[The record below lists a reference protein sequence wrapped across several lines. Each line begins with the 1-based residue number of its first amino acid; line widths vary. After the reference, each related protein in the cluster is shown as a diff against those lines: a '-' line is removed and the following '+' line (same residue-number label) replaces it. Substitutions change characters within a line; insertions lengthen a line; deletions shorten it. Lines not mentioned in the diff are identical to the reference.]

1 VGEALPPVPT
11 FEEIVVW
18 MRDACAER
26 IAAGEDPRK
35 ETRDRNEAFV
45 DLAIATG
52 RAKTKK
58 QARKLRREVF
68 Q

>member
-1 VGEALPPVPT
+1 MAEPEFAQ
-11 FEEIVVW
+11 VVAW

-26 IAAGEDPRK
+26 IAAGANPRK

-45 DLAIATG
+45 DLALATG

-68 Q
+68 S